1 MEPLDPLDV
10 RIAHADRDKVA
21 EVLRVAAGDGRIDLS
36 ELDERL
42 EATYAAKTYG
52 DLVPITLDLA
62 AGEHLP
68 AARPGAQPAP
78 TRRINPAAPASYDA
92 SFAMM
97 GDSKRVGEWTI
108 GATHT
113 ATAVMGCVV
122 LDLRRA
128 SFAAGEVV
136 INANAVMG
144 SVEVIVDAQTAVR
157 VDGVGIMGSYTES
170 RPRVPA
176 EVGPDSPA
184 VRVRGLAL
192 MGSVEVKRKG
202 PPGELP
208 GEPDRRLLGR

>member
-1 MEPLDPLDV
+1 MEPLDPHDV
-10 RIAHADRDKVA
+10 RISDADRDKVA
-21 EVLRVAAGDGRIDLS
+21 EVLREAAGDGRIDLT

-68 AARPGAQPAP
+68 TVAPTSQPAP
-78 TRRINPAAPASYDA
+78 RRRVLPEAAPSHDA

-97 GDSKRVGEWTI
+97 GDCKRVGEWTI

-113 ATAVMGCVV
+113 ATAVMGGVV
-122 LDLRRA
+122 IDLREA
-128 SFAAGEVV
+128 SFASGEVV

-157 VDGVGIMGSYTES
+157 VDGIGVMGSYTES
-170 RPRVPA
+170 RARVAA
-176 EVGPDSPA
+176 EVGPDSPV

-202 PPGELP
+202 PPGELR
-208 GEPDRRLLGR
+208 RRLVGR